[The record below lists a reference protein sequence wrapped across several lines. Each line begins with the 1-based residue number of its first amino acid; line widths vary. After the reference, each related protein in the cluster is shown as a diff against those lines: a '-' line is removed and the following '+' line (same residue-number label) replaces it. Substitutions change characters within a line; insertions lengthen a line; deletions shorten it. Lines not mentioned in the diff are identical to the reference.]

1 MTEDMLRSW
10 LDAYGRAWEARD
22 PEAVIALFAE
32 DGTYQETP
40 FVEPMCGRPAIAA
53 YWSRATGPHTN
64 VHFEYEVLA
73 LDSNQGIARW
83 CCSFVRVP
91 VKASLKLYGIFV
103 LQFDREGRCQSLR
116 EWWHRQENQ
125 AR

>member
-10 LDAYGRAWEARD
+10 LDAYGRAWETHD

-40 FVEPMCGRPAIAA
+40 FVEPMRGRPAIAA

-73 LDSNQGIARW
+73 LDSDQGIVHW
-83 CCSFVRVP
+83 CCSFARLQT
-91 VKASLKLYGIFV
+91 KTSLKLDGIFV
-103 LQFDREGRCQSLR
+103 LEFDREGRCRLLR